1 MCADFV
7 GRHALHPHPNTI
19 PISQSVNLSSNEPNN
34 LAQANSNIPQSI
46 YQPLMPPVT
55 GTINSGVPISPPI
68 NTMHQQQIPAVG
80 SHSQPIIPGHQQP
93 SISNI
98 ALQHSLPTGQQMIV
112 NQHQHQQSMMGQIP
126 TMAYGTSTHM
136 GQYGTQ
142 QMPSH
147 QVNPQPSAPNQVEQ
161 PKVEQPQVAELIS
174 FD

>member
-1 MCADFV
+1 M
-7 GRHALHPHPNTI
+7 
-19 PISQSVNLSSNEPNN
+19 NLPLNEPNN
-34 LAQANSNIPQSI
+34 LSQVNSNIPQSI
-46 YQPLMPPVT
+46 YQPLSMPPVT
-55 GTINSGVPISPPI
+55 GTINSGVPINPPI
-68 NTMHQQQIPAVG
+68 NTMHQQQIPTVG
-80 SHSQPIIPGHQQP
+80 TYSQPIVHHQQP

-112 NQHQHQQSMMGQIP
+112 NQHQHQHQQPIMGQMP
-126 TMAYGTSTHM
+126 TVAYGAPMHV

-161 PKVEQPQVAELIS
+161 HKIEQPQVAELIS